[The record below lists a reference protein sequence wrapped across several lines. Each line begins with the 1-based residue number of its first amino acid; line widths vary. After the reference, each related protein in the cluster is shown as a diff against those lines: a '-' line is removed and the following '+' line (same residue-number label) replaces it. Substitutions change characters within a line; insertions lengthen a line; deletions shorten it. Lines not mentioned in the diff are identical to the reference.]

1 MVLGWSRVGATR
13 HQFHSICLSPLLDFE
28 TSSFSFVAMIWLR
41 RFTLLAAFLAVSLP
55 TFSSAAQ
62 VQEHVLD
69 NGLKVLLLEDHKSPA
84 VTFQV
89 WYRVGGRNEKDGK
102 SGLAHFL
109 EHMVFKGT
117 PTLGPEEY
125 SRLIAKNGGRSNA
138 FTTADMTVYFATMSR
153 DKIHIQL
160 ELEADLMANALLGET
175 YFEPEKK
182 VIQEERR
189 LRTEDNPGSALYE
202 IAASVAYTIHPYRR
216 PVVGWMEDIQNLTR
230 QDLVDFYKLYYAPNN
245 AVIVMVG
252 DFNSEEMLS
261 KIKPAYGKIP
271 RGPEPPKLM
280 VVEPTQ
286 RGEKRVTLKK
296 DAELPIILMLHHVPN
311 LHSQDSFAL
320 DLLSVVLAGGK
331 SSRLYQELVYQKR
344 LVSGI
349 DADYNAVS
357 MDATGFAISAQLLPG
372 ADLTKVE
379 REIERL
385 IDRTKIEL
393 VSERELQK
401 AKNQIEAAF
410 VFAQDSIFGQAMKI
424 GYYEMVG
431 DWRLIDSYLD
441 NMRKVTREDLRRV
454 AQRYL
459 QRDNRTVGTLI
470 PTKAKSQ

>member
-1 MVLGWSRVGATR
+1 ML
-13 HQFHSICLSPLLDFE
+13 
-28 TSSFSFVAMIWLR
+28 WLR
-41 RFTLLAAFLAVSLP
+41 RITLLVVLLAISFPAAA
-55 TFSSAAQ
+55 SAAQ
-62 VQEHVLD
+62 VQEFILD

-89 WYRVGGRNEKDGK
+89 WYRVGGRDEKDGK

-109 EHMVFKGT
+109 EHMLFKGT
-117 PTLGPEEY
+117 PTTQPEEY
-125 SRLIAKNGGRSNA
+125 SRIIAKNGGRSNA
-138 FTTADMTVYFATMSR
+138 FTTSDMTVYFATMSR

-160 ELEADLMANALLGET
+160 DLEADRMANALLGDT

-216 PVVGWMEDIQNLTR
+216 PVVGWMEDIQSLTR

-252 DFNSEEMLS
+252 DFDSDEMLA
-261 KIKPAYGKIP
+261 KIKAAYGKIP
-271 RGPEPPKLM
+271 RGPEPPKLTM
-280 VVEPTQ
+280 VEPSQ

-296 DAELPIILMLHHVPN
+296 EAELPMLILFHHAPN
-311 LHSQDSFAL
+311 LHSPDSFAL
-320 DLLSVVLAGGK
+320 DLLSIVLAGGK

-344 LVSGI
+344 LVRGI
-349 DADYNAVS
+349 DADYSAVS
-357 MDATGFAISAQLLPG
+357 KDATGFSISAQLLPG
-372 ADLTKVE
+372 AEPANVE
-379 REIERL
+379 QQ
-385 IDRTKIEL
+385 IDRSLDKVKAEL

-401 AKNQIEAAF
+401 AKNQVEAAF
-410 VFAQDSIFGQAMKI
+410 IFAQDSIFGQAMKV

-431 DWRLIDSYLD
+431 GWRLVDSYLD

-454 AQRYL
+454 AQKYL

-470 PTKAKSQ
+470 PTKAKTQ

>member
-1 MVLGWSRVGATR
+1 
-13 HQFHSICLSPLLDFE
+13 
-28 TSSFSFVAMIWLR
+28 MIWLR
-41 RFTLLAAFLAVSLP
+41 RITLLAVLLISP
-55 TFSSAAQ
+55 PISSFAAQ
-62 VQEHVLD
+62 VQELVLD

-109 EHMVFKGT
+109 EHMMFKGT
-117 PTLGPEEY
+117 PTTGPEEY

-153 DKIHIQL
+153 DKINIQL
-160 ELEADLMANALLGET
+160 ELEADRMANALLGDT

-189 LRTEDNPGSALYE
+189 LRTDDNPGSALYE

-252 DFNSEEMLS
+252 DFSTDEVLP
-261 KIKPAYGKIP
+261 KIKVAYGKIP
-271 RGPEPPKLM
+271 RGAEPPKM
-280 VVEPTQ
+280 TVVEPTQ

-296 DAELPIILMLHHVPN
+296 EAELPLLMMLHHAPN
-311 LHSQDSFAL
+311 LQNQDSYAL

-331 SSRLYQELVYQKR
+331 SSRLHQELVYQKR
-344 LVSGI
+344 LVRGI
-349 DADYNAVS
+349 DADYNALSV
-357 MDATGFAISAQLLPG
+357 DATAFSISAQLLPG
-372 ADLTKVE
+372 AELAQVE
-379 REIERL
+379 REIERQL
-385 IDRTKIEL
+385 DKVKTEL

-431 DWRLIDSYLD
+431 GWRMVDSYLP

-454 AQRYL
+454 AQKYL
-459 QRDNRTVGTLI
+459 QRDTRTVGTLI
-470 PTKAKSQ
+470 PIKAKTQ

>member
-1 MVLGWSRVGATR
+1 LDSKNRDRQLQVEL
-13 HQFHSICLSPLLDFE
+13 ISPLLDFE
-28 TSSFSFVAMIWLR
+28 VSSFSFVAMIR
-41 RFTLLAAFLAVSLP
+41 LARLTFLVLILSVSLA
-55 TFSSAAQ
+55 SSSLAAQ
-62 VQEHVLD
+62 VQEFVLD
-69 NGLKVLLLEDHKSPA
+69 NGLKVLLLEERKSPV

-109 EHMVFKGT
+109 EHMIFKGT
-117 PTLGPEEY
+117 PTTGPEEY
-125 SRLIAKNGGRSNA
+125 SRIIAKSGGRSNA
-138 FTTADMTVYFATMSR
+138 FTSADMTVYFATMSR

-160 ELEADLMANALLGET
+160 ELEADRMANALLGDT

-216 PVVGWMEDIQNLTR
+216 PVVGWMEDIQSLTR

-252 DFNSEEMLS
+252 DFDSAEMLS
-261 KIKPAYGKIP
+261 KIKAAYGKIP
-271 RGPEPPKLM
+271 RGPEAPKLT
-280 VVEPTQ
+280 VVEPPQ

-296 DAELPIILMLHHVPN
+296 DAELPILLMLHHAPN
-311 LHSQDSFAL
+311 LHSQDSYAL
-320 DLLSVVLAGGK
+320 DLLSMVLAGGK
-331 SSRLYQELVYQKR
+331 SSRLYQELVYRKR
-344 LVSGI
+344 LVRGI
-349 DADYNAVS
+349 DADYNGVS
-357 MDATGFAISAQLLPG
+357 VDATGFTVSAQLLPG
-372 ADLTKVE
+372 AELVKVE

-385 IDRTKIEL
+385 LDDAKVRL

-431 DWRLIDSYLD
+431 GWRLVDAYLD
-441 NMRKVTREDLRRV
+441 NMRRVTREDLRRV
-454 AQRYL
+454 AQKYL
-459 QRDNRTVGTLI
+459 QRDNRTVGMLI
-470 PTKAKSQ
+470 PTKAKTP